1 MQSASASGVSSVP
14 PQVTATGSVQTVTNR
29 TAAKSITKTEPVV
42 SLESLQS
49 QAPAVINENVNTALV
64 SNTNPENKSQ
74 TTGQKTTQGSEV
86 KAESNPDSEK
96 TGLVGGLKNKWKQ
109 HVQKNKQLA
118 TARKAE
124 DAPVT
129 ESIKKEVAKTKID
142 DPIEALFENYDPKK
156 DRKKLTP
163 ELRKKIIAAER
174 FYQEGTVNVKDLI
187 SPSSFEISPRKL
199 RLNQLHV
206 RTYYVYNYPRYLE
219 TNWLNQLINFDAT
232 FDLSL
237 FVYPTDSARMMRI
250 LRKKVTQMRASAHM
264 ASEKGVTNDTALDTA
279 LEDAEQLRIDLQR
292 GKERFF
298 QVGVYFSIYAE
309 TAEKLD
315 LITKQVETILG
326 GLLVLSRPAEFQ
338 TERGFNS
345 TLPQC
350 TDDLDIVRNMNT
362 GPLSTT
368 FPFVSS
374 SLTSNEGILYGLN
387 RHNNSLII
395 FDRFKLENA
404 NSVIFAKSGAGK
416 SYAVKLE
423 VLRAL
428 MMNTDVIIL
437 DPEKEY
443 ETLTHT
449 IGGSYINIS
458 LNSPHRINPFDLPK
472 ALDPENDNTA
482 TLLRESVITLSGL
495 MNLMLGKLNPE
506 ESSLM
511 DKALY
516 QTYAIKG
523 ITAEL
528 EDPTQYQMPTM
539 VDLHKVLQSMQG
551 AKSMAMRLEKYTTGT
566 FAGLFSQ
573 QTNVDL
579 GTGLLC
585 FGIRDLE
592 DQLRPISMHILLN
605 FIWNRVR
612 SQLKRRMLVIDEAWN
627 IVQHEDSG
635 RFLHNLCKRAR
646 KYYLGITTITQD
658 VEDFMHSPWGK
669 PIITNSSMQLL
680 LKQAPS
686 AMELLK
692 PVFNL
697 TDQEKYLLL
706 NSGVGQGLFF
716 AGNQHVAIQIIASY
730 GEDKI
735 VTTNP
740 QELLDQK
747 K

>member
-1 MQSASASGVSSVP
+1 MTSQNNTTIVQGSTNANISTSGGSGVAVTP
-14 PQVTATGSVQTVTNR
+14 PQVTATGSLQPETNR
-29 TAAKSITKTEPVV
+29 TGAKTLTKTEPVV
-42 SLESLQS
+42 SLESLQNS
-49 QAPAVINENVNTALV
+49 NSSTKVDMNVHQELM
-64 SNTNPENKSQ
+64 E
-74 TTGQKTTQGSEV
+74 EV
-86 KAESNPDSEK
+86 KTEETQTPQGVLGSFKAKWKNHVD
-96 TGLVGGLKNKWKQ
+96 KNKKNAA
-109 HVQKNKQLA
+109 KNKKGA
-118 TARKAE
+118 TANAAGKV
-124 DAPVT
+124 DKP
-129 ESIKKEVAKTKID
+129 ID
-142 DPIEALFENYDPKK
+142 ELDDLFENYDPKK

-163 ELRKKIIAAER
+163 ELRKKIVAAEK

-187 SPSSFEISPRKL
+187 SPSSFEVSPRTL
-199 RLNQLHV
+199 RLNNSHV
-206 RTYYVYNYPRYLE
+206 KTYYVYNYPRYLD

-264 ASEKGVTNDTALDTA
+264 KSSKGITNDTALDTA
-279 LEDAEQLRIDLQR
+279 LEDAEQLRVDLQR

-298 QVGVYFSIYAE
+298 QVGVYFSVYAE
-309 TAEKLD
+309 SSEKLE
-315 LITKQVETILG
+315 LITKQLETILG
-326 GLLVLSRPAEFQ
+326 GLLVLTRPAEFQ

-404 NSVIFAKSGAGK
+404 NAVIFAKSGAGK

-423 VLRAL
+423 VLRSL

-472 ALDPENDNTA
+472 ALDPETDNTA

-495 MNLMLGKLNPE
+495 MNLMLGKLTPE

-539 VDLHKVLQSMQG
+539 VDLHNVLVSMQG

-579 GTGLLC
+579 SSGLLC

-612 SQLKRRMLVIDEAWN
+612 SQMKRRMLVIDEAWN

-697 TDQEKYLLL
+697 TEQEKYLLL

-740 QELLDQK
+740 QELLDQQK
-747 K
+747 